1 MKITV
6 NTSKYKSFLKKYWL
20 FITLLTVLGGLIS
33 IGLQYFTNDEYLSE
47 SKILVN
53 LPQNEATTNAD
64 AISANQGMI
73 DTYREIIKSDDFLEP
88 IVSKFKDIKIKD
100 LKNDIQVEKAEN
112 SYVFNVKI
120 QGSSETEVEKL
131 GSEVAKNFEKSI
143 SEYLNVEKVKILSLD
158 VDSLDSGKTITLIR
172 FLIVGL
178 LTGFCLS
185 LGISLLREFI
195 VFE

>member
-1 MKITV
+1 
-6 NTSKYKSFLKKYWL
+6 YWL

-88 IVSKFKDIKIKD
+88 IVSKFKDINIKD

-143 SEYLNVEKVKILSLD
+143 SEYVNVEKVKILSLD